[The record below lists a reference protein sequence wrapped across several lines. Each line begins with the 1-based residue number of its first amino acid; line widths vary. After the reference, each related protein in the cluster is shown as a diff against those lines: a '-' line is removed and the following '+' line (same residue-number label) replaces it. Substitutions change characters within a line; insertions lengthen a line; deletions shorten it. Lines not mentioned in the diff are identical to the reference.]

1 MSDQPNR
8 VGNWVKNLYAS
19 AARAGASRAEWEKGL
34 HAVESAEPLDLDFGE
49 LEFNAPPCELFAV
62 PGATLLVTRVWAEAM
77 GLDPDKLER
86 A

>member
-1 MSDQPNR
+1 MSDQ
-8 VGNWVKNLYAS
+8 
-19 AARAGASRAEWEKGL
+19 
-34 HAVESAEPLDLDFGE
+34 HIDCTEPLDLDFGD